1 MKIENSATN
10 TAISSEKIIITKSC
24 SNKKNKI
31 KHIRTSNFGWLDRKI
46 EEATVGLRPG
56 FSRDL
61 HSISE
66 ENALTVANYILA
78 MRVEINLS
86 NTYRWSNI
94 SLLCKFSNYF
104 EHKPF
109 SNINRDDILAY
120 LNNIRKP
127 EASDPLHKWIGT
139 YNSYRVNL
147 LRFFKWLYYPD
158 VEPDKRPRPKII
170 ENIPQLKR
178 KEKSIYKPTDLWTVE
193 DDLFFL
199 RYCPSKRIKC
209 FHVMA
214 YDTGCRPHE
223 LLKLRIKDI
232 VFKNRGDRHYAEVLV
247 NGKTGSRQIP
257 LIDSIPYIKDYLDH
271 EHPQPGN
278 PDAILISGVGKSL
291 GRALATT
298 SLHKIYNHDYK
309 KSFFQKLLENPNV
322 PPEDKHKIRELLKKP
337 WNPYIRRHSALTEKS
352 KILKEH
358 TLRQFAGWTTG
369 SNMPQKYLHYFGNE
383 ASESLLE
390 AYGIITIDQK
400 SLDALRP
407 KQCPNCNE
415 HNKPDGKFCAKC
427 RMVLT
432 YDAYTETLE
441 KEQENETEIQK
452 LKEEYEKNMKSMR
465 EEMNQQFTQI
475 LSIIQQNP
483 QLAFIKPEAL
493 KCKVKTKD

>member
-1 MKIENSATN
+1 LKIENSVIN
-10 TAISSEKIIITKSC
+10 TATSSEKLITTRSCTDKKKKVKQII
-24 SNKKNKI
+24 
-31 KHIRTSNFGWLDRKI
+31 TSNFGWLDRKI
-46 EEATVGLRPG
+46 EEATVGLQPE

-66 ENALTVANYILA
+66 ENALTIANYILA
-78 MRVEINLS
+78 MRAEINLS
-86 NTYRWSNI
+86 NAYRWSNI
-94 SLLCKFSNYF
+94 CILCKFSNYH
-104 EHKPF
+104 ENKSF
-109 SNINRDDILAY
+109 SDINRDDILSF
-120 LNNIRKP
+120 LDSLRKP
-127 EASDPLHKWIGT
+127 EASDLLHKWIGT
-139 YNSYRVNL
+139 YNLYRVDL

-158 VEPDKRPRPKII
+158 LEPDKRPRPKII
-170 ENIPQLKR
+170 ENIQQLKR

-193 DDLFFL
+193 DDLLFL
-199 RYCPSKRIKC
+199 KYCPSKRIKC

-232 VFKNRGDRHYAEVLV
+232 VFKNSGDRQYAEVLV

-278 PDAILISGVGKSL
+278 PNAILICGIGKSL
-291 GRALATT
+291 GRILATT

-309 KSFFQKLLENPNV
+309 KSLFQKLLENPNV

-337 WNPYIRRHSALTEKS
+337 WNPNVRRHSALTEKS

-358 TLRQFAGWTTG
+358 TLRQFAGWTMG

-390 AYGIITIDQK
+390 AYGIITKDQK
-400 SLDALRP
+400 SSDALRP

-415 HNKPDGKFCAKC
+415 PNKPDGKFCAKC

-432 YDAYTETLE
+432 YDAYNETIDE
-441 KEQENETEIQK
+441 KDKKDKEIDLLMRKQENFERLIQS
-452 LKEEYEKNMKSMR
+452 LIDSG
-465 EEMNQQFTQI
+465 
-475 LSIIQQNP
+475 
-483 QLAFIKPEAL
+483 QLQP
-493 KCKVKTKD
+493 TKQS